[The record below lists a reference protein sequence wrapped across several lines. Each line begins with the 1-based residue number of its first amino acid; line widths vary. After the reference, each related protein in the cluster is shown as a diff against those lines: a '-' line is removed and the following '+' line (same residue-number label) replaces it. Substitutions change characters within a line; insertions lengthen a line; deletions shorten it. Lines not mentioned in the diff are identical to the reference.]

1 VNYLCFRV
9 KSQCHKA
16 FRGILLINI
25 IGMKRTTF
33 ATILFILLL
42 LGLGFAKTGVGLHYT
57 WVLLAG
63 LISGLVFII
72 TKNKIALLI
81 GLAICCFL
89 LGWLRGSD
97 YFQKLSVYDDLAG
110 RQVVVEVTALQD
122 AVYDDKGLL
131 SFPAGSLFVM
141 SPERTNLVGELDIA
155 GRGEPAVYKGDK
167 LTVEGKL
174 YKKRGAQQGGIS
186 FANLK
191 VIQKSNSSIDKLR
204 REFAAGMQNALPEP
218 LASFGLGLLIGQRN
232 TLSEELTNLLIA
244 VGLVHIIAVSGYN
257 LTVIIHS
264 SEKAFS
270 KRSRYQ
276 SLIFSLSLIVLF
288 LLLTGNS
295 PSIVRAGI
303 VSTLSLLAWYFGRR
317 FKPVL
322 LISLVAGLT
331 ALFNPLYLWTNIGW
345 HLSFLA
351 FFGILVLAPLLKKRF
366 VDRKNQDKIVQTVL
380 FETFSAQ
387 LLTLPLILYIFG
399 RLSVVSI
406 LANALVVPL
415 VPVAMLLSL
424 FAGISGM
431 TGFIFGGIVALPAEI
446 ILRYMLSISA
456 VLSSVLGAYVKISI
470 NLSQMLILYG
480 LIIILVVILQIKTKT
495 SHDIIIKDIQ

>member
-1 VNYLCFRV
+1 MNYLCFRE
-9 KSQCHKA
+9 KSQCYNA
-16 FRGILLINI
+16 IRAILQIII

-42 LGLGFAKTGVGLHYT
+42 LGLGFSRTGVGLHYT
-57 WVLLAG
+57 WILLAG
-63 LISGLVFII
+63 LISGLIFII
-72 TKNKIALLI
+72 TKNKISILV

-89 LGWLRGSD
+89 LGWLRGVD
-97 YFQKLSVYDDLAG
+97 YFQKLSIYDDLTD
-110 RQVVVEVTALQD
+110 RQVIVEATALQD

-131 SFPAGSLFVM
+131 SFPVGSIFVT
-141 SPERTNLVGELDIA
+141 SPERTELVGELDIA
-155 GRGEPAVYKGDK
+155 GRGTPVVYKGDK
-167 LTVEGKL
+167 LTVMGKL

-186 FANLK
+186 FANLT
-191 VIQKSNSSIDKLR
+191 VTEKSNSAVDKVR

-232 TLSEELTNLLIA
+232 TLSQELTDLLIA

-257 LTVIIHS
+257 LTVIINA
-264 SEKAFS
+264 SERSFS

-276 SLIFSLSLIVLF
+276 SLIFSLGLIVLF

-303 VSTLSLLAWYFGRR
+303 VSTLSLLSWYFGRR

-322 LISLVAGLT
+322 LICLVAGLT
-331 ALFNPLYLWTNIGW
+331 AYANPLYLWTNIGW

-351 FFGILVLAPLLKKRF
+351 FFGILVLAPLLNKRF
-366 VDRKNQDKIVQTVL
+366 VKKENQNKLVQTVL
-380 FETFSAQ
+380 SETFSAQ

-406 LANALVVPL
+406 VANALVVPL

-456 VLSSVLGAYVKISI
+456 VLSKVPGAYVKISI
-470 NLSQMLILYG
+470 NLAQMLIFYA
-480 LIIILVVILQIKTKT
+480 LIIGLVMILQIRSKTE
-495 SHDIIIKDIQ
+495 HDIIISDK